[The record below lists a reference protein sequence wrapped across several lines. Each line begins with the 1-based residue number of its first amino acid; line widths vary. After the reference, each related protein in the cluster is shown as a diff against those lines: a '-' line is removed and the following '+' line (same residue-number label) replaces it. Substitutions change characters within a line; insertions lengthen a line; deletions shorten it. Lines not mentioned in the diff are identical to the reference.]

1 MTTATKPSL
10 FGLEHS
16 NRVFSKADAW
26 GKNQFNSSFP
36 AALLCWMGIQNINPV
51 YFQLDLVGQFV
62 QSTISTKRLWGLPT
76 LHPDLFFAFEDA
88 FTPYSDL
95 IVGSLPRADLVTRN
109 RASEHKDALSAFE
122 IKLTALP
129 DSTTHHLTESLW
141 GCEIVV
147 RPDTIVYL
155 ALSIAQVYRT
165 QRSRL
170 QQLLA
175 TIPLSIE
182 NWSNAQEVQP
192 HLPAIIGALEGI
204 FLDSHLHQTPILIQP
219 IFKTEGKKSVLA
231 EQCFDCF
238 IWSNFALARLFF
250 AQSRQSKSSITRHER
265 SSVWLYKMLLDFAID
280 GIVDA
285 KTTIDSLTY
294 NLKNDKAFASAGSI
308 TNGYMKSSQLLE
320 PRVPK
325 SALREI
331 ILGGGHLFLSP
342 ERRLDAII
350 VNTPGLFL

>member
-1 MTTATKPSL
+1 MIFSTKPSL

-36 AALLCWMGIQNINPV
+36 ASLLCWMGVYNINPV
-51 YFQLDLVGQFV
+51 YLQLDTKGKFI
-62 QSTISTKRLWGLPT
+62 QSTISTQTLLGLPALDT
-76 LHPDLFFAFEDA
+76 DLFFAFEDA

-95 IVGSLPRADLVTRN
+95 IVGSLPRADLVIRN
-109 RASEHKDALSAFE
+109 RKSEHKDALSAFE

-129 DSTTHHLTESLW
+129 DSTTHQLSETLW

-155 ALSIAQVYRT
+155 ALSIVQAYRT
-165 QRSRL
+165 QRGHL
-170 QQLLA
+170 QQLLK
-175 TIPLSIE
+175 TTPLSIQ

-192 HLPAIIGALEGI
+192 NLPAIIDALESI
-204 FLDSHLHQTPILIQP
+204 FLDSMLCQIPILLQP

-231 EQCFDCF
+231 QQCFDCF
-238 IWSNFALARLFF
+238 VWSNFALARLFIT
-250 AQSRQSKSSITRHER
+250 QSRSSKNSITRHER
-265 SSVWLYKMLLDFAID
+265 SSIWLYKMLLDFALD
-280 GIVDA
+280 GIIDA
-285 KTTIDSLTY
+285 RTTIDSLTY

-308 TNGYMKSSQLLE
+308 TNAYMQSPQLLE

-325 SALREI
+325 NSLREI
-331 ILGGGHLFLSP
+331 ILGDGHLFLSP